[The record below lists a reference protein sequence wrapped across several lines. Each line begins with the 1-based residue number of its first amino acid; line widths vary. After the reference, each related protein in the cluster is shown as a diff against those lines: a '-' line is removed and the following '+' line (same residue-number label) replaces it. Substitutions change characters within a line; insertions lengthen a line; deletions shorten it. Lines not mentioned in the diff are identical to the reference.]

1 MCALGRELIGR
12 GHEAILF
19 QVRDFEQKA
28 GRERVGFVPLG
39 EAEFP
44 AGTLREITAKLGE
57 LQGLAGVRFSISY
70 AERLAAMECR
80 EARGAIRA
88 AEVDFLIVDQN
99 EPGAASVAEHLAIPF
114 VSVCTSLPINR
125 EALIPPPFTPWAY
138 RTDAWGLVRNA
149 IGTWV
154 ADRLIA
160 PINRALNGFRQ
171 SWGLPPIHNPN
182 DSFSRLAQIS
192 QTVPEIDFPRRELPS
207 VFHYTGPFRQ
217 TEWANVE
224 FPFERLDG
232 RPLIYASLGTL
243 QNRQM
248 GLFRCIAEAC
258 AGIDAQLVMS
268 LGNTAASLGNLPGAP
283 VVVNY
288 APQLDLLSR
297 AALTITHAGTNT
309 TLAALSFG
317 VPLVAIPISHD
328 QPATA
333 ARIAF
338 SGAGEVVSPAS
349 LTPGRLRTAVQRV
362 IAEPSYRTNAQRIQ
376 KAIADAGGVRR
387 AADLVE
393 EVAVR
398 KGRGAS

>member
-1 MCALGRELIGR
+1 
-12 GHEAILF
+12 
-19 QVRDFEQKA
+19 
-28 GRERVGFVPLG
+28 
-39 EAEFP
+39 
-44 AGTLREITAKLGE
+44 
-57 LQGLAGVRFSISY
+57 
-70 AERLAAMECR
+70 
-80 EARGAIRA
+80 
-88 AEVDFLIVDQN
+88 
-99 EPGAASVAEHLAIPF
+99 
-114 VSVCTSLPINR
+114 
-125 EALIPPPFTPWAY
+125 
-138 RTDAWGLVRNA
+138 
-149 IGTWV
+149 
-154 ADRLIA
+154 
-160 PINRALNGFRQ
+160 
-171 SWGLPPIHNPN
+171 
-182 DSFSRLAQIS
+182 
-192 QTVPEIDFPRRELPS
+192 
-207 VFHYTGPFRQ
+207 
-217 TEWANVE
+217 
-224 FPFERLDG
+224 
-232 RPLIYASLGTL
+232 
-243 QNRQM
+243 
-248 GLFRCIAEAC
+248 
-258 AGIDAQLVMS
+258 MS

-317 VPLVAIPISHD
+317 VPLVAVPISHD

-376 KAIADAGGVRR
+376 KVIAQAGGVRR